1 MIPINTPSPTDV
13 PSLTDWIQA
22 IGVIIG
28 APAAV
33 FAMFKLG
40 RKDKELERKLN
51 SLETIAGQQA
61 EIAKQMIV
69 QSGQMQYQSS
79 LMAGSNKLLEEQI
92 QIQID
97 RFSHHKDITERALEL
112 ESKKRISEIR
122 PYFVTNGGF
131 SSNSGFQIEFLNKG
145 GDATDVTLELTNA
158 EFVQLIPLTSNL
170 KVNNGKKFTLNGSA
184 RIDRT
189 YFTNNMVPFD
199 IQFRFKDVD
208 GNNYSQNVQRL
219 ASGQVILQDPQLA
232 SNS

>member
-1 MIPINTPSPTDV
+1 MSESSV
-13 PSLTDWIQA
+13 TDWVSAVGVLIAAPSA
-22 IGVIIG
+22 I
-28 APAAV
+28 

-97 RFSHHKDITERALEL
+97 NFIHHKNITERALEL
-112 ESKKRISEIR
+112 ENKKRISEIR
-122 PYFVTNGGF
+122 PFFVTDGGF

-145 GDATDVTLELTNA
+145 GDATDVTLELTDG
-158 EFVQLIPLTSNL
+158 EFVQLTPLASNL
-170 KVNNGKKFTLNGSA
+170 KVNNGKKFILNGSA
-184 RIDRT
+184 RLDRT

-199 IQFRFKDVD
+199 IQLTFKDVD
-208 GNNYSQNVQRL
+208 GNDYSQKVQRVV
-219 ASGQVILQDPQLA
+219 SGQVISQDPQLA